1 MSNPETTTSQIAT
14 GLTARNAVTFR
25 KILVPID
32 LSTESSIPVAVA
44 MKIATLGSA
53 RMVLLHVIELPR
65 TELNPAVLAAMQRM
79 QDHIS
84 SLKESAQRN
93 LSAFGEEIR
102 ASKIECTEE
111 VRMGIPY
118 EEIVHAAEENIADL
132 VVIGHK
138 GGSKLM
144 RLLLGST
151 AERVVRLARCSV
163 LVARP

>member
-1 MSNPETTTSQIAT
+1 MPNPETTTSEIAR
-14 GLTARNAVTFR
+14 GLTAQQNVMLR

-32 LSTESSIPVAVA
+32 FSTESSITVTFAV
-44 MKIATLGSA
+44 KIAKLAGA
-53 RMVLLHVIELPR
+53 RITLLHVVELPR
-65 TELNPAVLAAMQRM
+65 TELNPAVFAEMQRI
-79 QDHIS
+79 QDNIS

-93 LSAFGEEIR
+93 LKFFGEEIR
-102 ASKIECTEE
+102 ASEIECTEE
-111 VRMGIPY
+111 VRIGIFY
-118 EEIVHAAEENIADL
+118 EEILNVAEESLPDL

-138 GGSKLM
+138 GGSRLM